1 MHRLDFGPFDFDLD
15 FGPGR
20 GGGIIGGIL
29 GLLFT
34 LAIIALVVLAIV
46 YLARRLRTTGAPTP
60 SAALVPAPAP
70 ARALLDE
77 RFARGE
83 IDADEYGRRRALL
96 EGPAPTL

>member
-1 MHRLDFGPFDFDLD
+1 MHRLDFGPLDFDHD

-20 GGGIIGGIL
+20 AGGIIGGIL

-34 LAIIALVVLAIV
+34 LAIITLVVLAIV
-46 YLARRLRTTGAPTP
+46 YLARRLRTTGAPTV
-60 SAALVPAPAP
+60 AAVPQPAP

-96 EGPAPTL
+96 EGPPPTI